1 MTEIERKA
9 REDAMELYRAGGCAD
24 IARNIYV
31 GRCLTEYEAEFN
43 RSVRDIVNAI
53 YTCEEDID
61 SNGFPWVAEMVERK
75 SEDATDE
82 LFDIVYCDYFRKI
95 TEICGKYPEVSKTVD
110 DSVDVLDIFIKLA
123 QVEYTQNKIDE
134 MIGERLETMNGLPLA
149 EMIEKILIREKSEDP
164 NFDDLD
170 HNAQMLRVIY
180 NAYNIGYAQAL
191 VETASDYNGRLN
203 RIMFKAL
210 DDLGADPANVS
221 ADTSPEPMTDE
232 ERDILNAGLEVAL
245 RKLGKKEPPVKS

>member
-43 RSVRDIVNAI
+43 RSVRDIVNAV

-82 LFDIVYCDYFRKI
+82 LFDIVYCDYFHKI
-95 TEICGKYPEVSKTVD
+95 TEICGE
-110 DSVDVLDIFIKLA
+110 
-123 QVEYTQNKIDE
+123 
-134 MIGERLETMNGLPLA
+134 
-149 EMIEKILIREKSEDP
+149 
-164 NFDDLD
+164 
-170 HNAQMLRVIY
+170 
-180 NAYNIGYAQAL
+180 
-191 VETASDYNGRLN
+191 
-203 RIMFKAL
+203 
-210 DDLGADPANVS
+210 
-221 ADTSPEPMTDE
+221 
-232 ERDILNAGLEVAL
+232 
-245 RKLGKKEPPVKS
+245 